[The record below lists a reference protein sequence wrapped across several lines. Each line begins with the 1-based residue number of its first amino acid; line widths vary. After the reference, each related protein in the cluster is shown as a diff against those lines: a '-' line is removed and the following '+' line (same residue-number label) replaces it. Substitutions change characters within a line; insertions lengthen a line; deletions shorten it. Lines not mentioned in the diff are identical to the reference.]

1 MFADNPEL
9 TKMMDMIEH
18 NDYVGLEDYTYH
30 LLNQVADE
38 NLIIEVWITDSRRS
52 AIRFALSVLYAD
64 PTSVKDVNEIPAW
77 IGRSSEFIEF
87 LLMAETNYGLEGWAN
102 IFNSVARTHY
112 IDNVLDF
119 NLLDFFSDMMLNT
132 PPPVPQDMSLEDFL
146 ANDNM
151 YAVID
156 IPDLEQAWTDMLTS
170 GTIFGKDFEADWE

>member
-38 NLIIEVWITDSRRS
+38 NLIMEVWITDSRRS

-77 IGRSSEFIEF
+77 IGKSSEFIEF

-119 NLLDFFSDMMLNT
+119 NLLDFFSDMILNSPQT
-132 PPPVPQDMSLEDFL
+132 VPEDMSLEDFL